1 MEKITQKPYAKV
13 LQNFNIILHVEV
25 FITLYFFI
33 CMAVLSMCLQREGS
47 EREIL
52 NFVMQANA
60 QVGFKNIMLIFSNEK
75 FLGYESWST
84 SLNILLR
91 LILINDFAKN
101 KPKSKP
107 FNCNRNLSFNYFLT
121 DVDSPQYILNKIYLS
136 RA

>member
-1 MEKITQKPYAKV
+1 MGKITQKPYAKV

-60 QVGFKNIMLIFSNEK
+60 QVGFKNMFNFLRQEK
-75 FLGYESWST
+75 FLGYESLLT
-84 SLNILLR
+84 SLNILLG
-91 LILINDFAKN
+91 LF
-101 KPKSKP
+101 
-107 FNCNRNLSFNYFLT
+107 
-121 DVDSPQYILNKIYLS
+121 
-136 RA
+136 